1 MADMNR
7 VRIEKKNRCGLIV
20 LDRPERL
27 NALDRDML
35 LAMESARRAWAED
48 LDIYGVV
55 TRSSNPAQFCSGG
68 DLKAYYEAW
77 RRGATEDLKD
87 FYRTEYQ
94 HCWTLDRFV
103 KPSVTLIDGTLMG
116 GGLGISYHG
125 THRVGGENLRFAMPE
140 CRIGFFPDVGAT
152 RFLSRMPG
160 KLGLYLALT
169 GRAVGQADAY
179 YLEIISHCAPASRFD
194 EIEEALSE
202 AEPVDTV
209 LKHLHV
215 DPGPAPLEALRPLID
230 RTFSAGSVEEVLTR
244 LDRVQ
249 GPDRRWAEGVATDIR
264 ANRPLSVKVAFAQL
278 ARGPDIALDDAL
290 RLEYRLADQFIED
303 DQFFEGIRAAVID
316 KDRKPVW
323 APADIAEIADSD
335 VEALF
340 AEGSRPGLHLIYPFR
355 AAII

>member
-1 MADMNR
+1 MAEISR
-7 VRIEKKNRCGLIV
+7 IRIEKKNRCGLIV

-27 NALDRDML
+27 NALNSEML
-35 LAMESARRAWAED
+35 LAMEAARRAWAED
-48 LDIYGVV
+48 LDVYGVV
-55 TRSSNPAQFCSGG
+55 TRSSDPAHFCSGG

-77 RRGATEDLKD
+77 RRGATEDLRQ

-116 GGLGISYHG
+116 GGLGISYYG

-160 KLGLYLALT
+160 KIGLYLALT

-179 YLEIISHCAPASRFD
+179 WLEILSHCAPASRFD
-194 EIEEALSE
+194 EIEFALSE

-209 LKHLHV
+209 LKHMHV
-215 DPGPAPLEALRPLID
+215 DPGPAPLEVLRPLID
-230 RTFSAGSVEEVLTR
+230 RIFSAGSVEAILAR
-244 LDRVQ
+244 LDGVQ
-249 GPDRRWAEGVATDIR
+249 GPDKRWAEGVATDIR

-278 ARGPDIALDDAL
+278 ARGPDIPLDDAL
-290 RLEYRLADQFIED
+290 RLEYRLADRFIDD

-316 KDRKPVW
+316 KDRTPAW
-323 APADIAEIADSD
+323 SPADIAGISDSD
-335 VEALF
+335 VETLF
-340 AEGSRPGLHLIYPFR
+340 TGSGRPGLDLVYPFR